1 MLTWPSEDGSVEF
14 DGVEVRTPDG
24 DPLVDPL
31 DVRLESGQSLVITG
45 QSGAGKTT
53 LLRSLAEL
61 WPYASGTLRCPDG
74 DNETMFLSQLPYV
87 PLGTLRTVVCYP
99 KRQATSPTRRC
110 SDTLTRVALAPLV
123 DRLDEV
129 RDWAKVLSPGEQQRV
144 AFARILL
151 TKPKA
156 VFLDESTSALDQGL
170 EHALYQLLRN
180 ELPETVVV
188 SVSHRPA
195 VERFHDQQLEL
206 LGGGPWRLGPV
217 RKEPVPV

>member
-1 MLTWPSEDGSVEF
+1 
-14 DGVEVRTPDG
+14 
-24 DPLVDPL
+24 
-31 DVRLESGQSLVITG
+31 
-45 QSGAGKTT
+45 
-53 LLRSLAEL
+53 
-61 WPYASGTLRCPDG
+61 
-74 DNETMFLSQLPYV
+74 MFLSQLPYV

-99 KRQATSPTRRC
+99 NEPTDI
-110 SDTLTRVALAPLV
+110 SDETLHDTLTRVALAPLG

-151 TKPKA
+151 TKPRA

-170 EHALYQLLRN
+170 EHALYQLLRS

-188 SVSHRPA
+188 SVSHRSA

-217 RKEPVPV
+217 LKEPVPV